1 MVEAVAIAGDGKGND
16 FRVRGGRTG
25 AWARNNFAVLEAD
38 HVSDK
43 LGYWDGL
50 GFGLGFRNIRRVGE
64 SELCSERGARARFG
78 FWGLPTCQ
86 SVVAPAWAG
95 HFLHGNGKKE
105 TTIETPRT

>member
-1 MVEAVAIAGDGKGND
+1 MARRGRGTHSLPQINKPPARQRAAGSGLVAQMD
-16 FRVRGGRTG
+16 VRGPVGIGIRIGIQKYPEGR
-25 AWARNNFAVLEAD
+25 RM
-38 HVSDK
+38 
-43 LGYWDGL
+43 
-50 GFGLGFRNIRRVGE
+50 VGE